1 MVGTGVFRDGMTV
14 GEYLRAARSRDVA
27 IRQIASSLKT
37 KAISIEETFGPAPE
51 ATE

>member
-27 IRQIASSLKT
+27 IRQIASSLQT
-37 KAISIEETFGPAPE
+37 KAISIEETFVPAPE